1 VKLLFLFFLLFSSA
15 ANAQDKMRVLKFTGE
30 AIDKKTNSL
39 AYREEH
45 TVTMDA
51 KGAAI
56 KAETRYLAP
65 DGELLGDLISDLTTD
80 RYCPAHIYRDLR
92 TKRESGL
99 SYISKDLAKVYRIKS
114 TEPRKDKEL
123 KLQGERICAQAA

>member
-1 VKLLFLFFLLFSSA
+1 M
-15 ANAQDKMRVLKFTGE
+15 AQDKTTILKFTGE
-30 AIDKKTNSL
+30 ALDKKTNSL

-51 KGAAI
+51 KGTAL

-80 RYCPAHIYRDLR
+80 RYCPSHIYRDLR

-99 SYISKDLAKVYRIKS
+99 SYISKDLAKV
-114 TEPRKDKEL
+114 
-123 KLQGERICAQAA
+123 